1 MAQTRDG
8 GKPNVKPGNYSPPQ
22 GPTSLMRNQV
32 GIGGANHGNKQ
43 SSIQV
48 ESASDPG
55 EFTGRPG
62 IGGTV
67 HPCGSQRDADD

>member
-1 MAQTRDG
+1 MLTRDG
-8 GKPNVKPGNYSPPQ
+8 GKPNVKPLPYSSPR
-22 GPTSLMRNQV
+22 GPTDQMRNRP

-62 IGGTV
+62 IGGSNHGKT
-67 HPCGSQRDADD
+67 GSQR